1 MSGYS
6 SLQSLISS
14 LLITRFL
21 FIHDAMIILNAK
33 LTLRLGKLLSEQCR

>member
-21 FIHDAMIILNAK
+21 FIRDAMIILNAK
-33 LTLRLGKLLSEQCR
+33 LTLRLGKLLSEQCC

>member
-6 SLQSLISS
+6 SLQSLICS
-14 LLITRFL
+14 LLIMRFL

-33 LTLRLGKLLSEQCR
+33 LTLRLGKLHSEQCH